1 MKPTR
6 KSVFSQPS
14 WRIATRDV
22 EAWLTE
28 TGGHLGPV
36 AFRLSGR
43 TVRPFHVAPWHG
55 ENLPRQ
61 TPPIIRVLRGDFFCM
76 PFGGNGTVFGKERH
90 PVHGE
95 PANLRWKLASFQQDK
110 HHTRLRAGV
119 ATRVRKGRVE
129 KTIELRPKQHAIYQR
144 HVVSGMSGP
153 ITIGHHAMLR
163 FPDEPGSGVVSTSR
177 FTFGAVYPEPTE
189 RPENRGYSILK
200 PAAEFQT
207 LERVPTI
214 TGEITDL
221 SRYPARRGF
230 EDIALVAADT
240 SLPFAWTA
248 VVFPAQRFAWF
259 ALKDPRVLA
268 STIFWF
274 SNAGR
279 HYPPW
284 NGRHVSVMGLEEVTS
299 AFHPGLAESVAP
311 NLLSRRGIKT
321 VVDLDPNRPLVVN
334 YIMAVADIP
343 TGFDRVTDIV
353 SAGDGAVRLLSDAG
367 HAVQAPVDL
376 SWLRGES

>member
-1 MKPTR
+1 MRAGKR
-6 KSVFSQPS
+6 VVFNQTS

-22 EAWLTE
+22 EAWLTQ

-36 AFRLSGR
+36 AFKLPGR
-43 TVRPFHVAPWHG
+43 IVRPFHVAPWYD
-55 ENLPRQ
+55 EKLPKD

-76 PFGGNGTVFGKERH
+76 PFGGNATAFGKERH

-95 PANLRWKLASFQQDK
+95 TANARWKCERFEQDK
-110 HHTRLRAGV
+110 QRTRLV
-119 ATRVRKGRVE
+119 ASLSTKVRKGRVE
-129 KTIELRPKQHAIYQR
+129 KTIELRPGHHAVYQR
-144 HVVSGMSGP
+144 HVVSAMSGP
-153 ITIGHHAMLR
+153 MTFGHHAMLR
-163 FPDEPGSGVVSTSR
+163 FPEAEGSGVIGTSR
-177 FTFGAVYPEPTE
+177 FTFGSVFPEPTE

-200 PAAEFQT
+200 PGAEFDS

-214 TGEITDL
+214 TGETTDL

-230 EDIALVAADT
+230 EDIALLAGDPA
-240 SLPFAWTA
+240 LPFAWTA

-268 STIFWF
+268 GTMFWF

-284 NGRHVSVMGLEEVTS
+284 NGRHVNVLGLEELTS

-311 NLLSRRGIKT
+311 NVLSARGIRT
-321 VVDLDPNRPLVVN
+321 HAELDPDRPLVVN
-334 YIMAVADIP
+334 YVMAVADVP
-343 TGFDRVTDIV
+343 AGFDRVDNIV
-353 SAGDGAVRLLSDAG
+353 DAGDGEVRLVGRSG
-367 HAVQAPVDL
+367 SVEAPVDL
-376 SWLRGES
+376 SWLRGEA